1 MRANIFNENFLNE
14 ADQDANSVLIELDKG
29 LRSAKIGE
37 QCEAII
43 RFPKLFEKYPFP
55 ILINS
60 SFLKLAEL
68 FRIGSNLS
76 RLWILRVCQQS
87 EKHLEKILNVEEFVK
102 RIFMV
107 IHSNDP
113 VARALTLRT
122 IGAVACVIPEKEQV
136 HHAIRNGLDR
146 TTVEVEAA
154 IYASVNFAAQSKSF
168 AIGMCSKVASMI
180 KSLQTPV
187 SMKISLIPVL
197 RYMYH
202 DANTAALVRSLCC
215 TLLPS
220 YPSEQFVIAI
230 IRSLSHL
237 SYVTCI
243 DIPDQVDLLLD
254 YVKDPRKRIQF
265 ASLRS
270 LNKVAEKGAHL
281 WPKGSINKL
290 LKMTMQCSYP
300 SMALDIMVTLTA
312 CPTTCHTMINDERNQ
327 ILDVCEAC
335 LLLDLN
341 IGGKALS
348 ILTRL
353 VSYCYSENIP
363 APACFSD
370 YLTMNLEYLILTAYL
385 NKKPLG
391 VIKMF
396 FLCGIQVSK
405 INPEFGQ
412 RFGRLIA
419 QLIEEDSGQS
429 LPHLKLICE
438 GLGAVCSSFSRNY
451 GFAQEQSVG
460 ELENPY
466 KIVLPSIL
474 NKLELYVT
482 LETWNRDDAAIVELL
497 GSICLQSTLGSYMSK
512 RVMHVFRDILKKSDC
527 WTLYRLARSSS
538 RYGQHFL
545 AAMLYHSL
553 SKHVSLEKLNFY
565 LVTLSQISKAECIL
579 NYGIEYEQLLNT
591 FPDCIWLGN
600 QQMTMLE
607 RLNAAVNLYCTAAST
622 LKATSS
628 PQNPMTFQSEIIN
641 LRCQFLQ
648 VLRSIVVSRNTLCIA
663 PPSAIS
669 NTLAQNLRDP
679 LQKFGHVT
687 NQLRKDIKTL
697 KACEDAYTKLYKSS
711 FDADLCTLEF
721 LKCSQYACAVLQ
733 TSIENVSFTT
743 VTDSLKKAPSCSHP
757 ETKYLLCVCNIILK
771 QQQTFTTETSATKT
785 ITNRHMDLLFKQI
798 EIAVKAPFC
807 IPRFFFQILQ
817 NTSVKLALTPQPRV
831 IGEPIFVQPSSN
843 LVVKIEGVIQHHG
856 KKPSIFRSIQ
866 SVQLTLS
873 SQPMTSRPSD
883 IKVYS
888 DTIVSTQTVKPHRD
902 FLTGNFL
909 LPLHNSNQSY
919 QSPVGSMINQWQV
932 TMETCVFDQNGVL
945 WMTGPKSVIQVR
957 IPDDGHKQ
965 NATNQNSLRRY

>member
-1 MRANIFNENFLNE
+1 MAMRANIFNENFLNE
-14 ADQDANSVLIELDKG
+14 ADQDANTVLIELDKG

-87 EKHLEKILNVEEFVK
+87 EKHLEKIVNVEEFVK

-136 HHAIRNGLDR
+136 HHAIRNALDSSR
-146 TTVEVEAA
+146 IEIEAA
-154 IYASVNFAAQSKSF
+154 IFASVNFAAQSKSF

-180 KSLQTPV
+180 ESLQTPV
-187 SMKISLIPVL
+187 NMKILLIPVL

-215 TLLPS
+215 NLLPN

-237 SYVTCI
+237 SYVTCV
-243 DIPDQVDLLLD
+243 DIPDQVDLLLE

-265 ASLRS
+265 AVLCS

-335 LLLDLN
+335 LLLDHN
-341 IGGKALS
+341 IGGKALT

-353 VSYCYSENIP
+353 VSYCHTEDIS
-363 APACFSD
+363 APTCFTD
-370 YLTMNLEYLILTAYL
+370 YLNMNLEYLIYTAFLT
-385 NKKPLG
+385 KKPLSDM
-391 VIKMF
+391 KTY
-396 FLCGIQVSK
+396 LKCGIQLSK
-405 INPEFGQ
+405 INKEFGQ
-412 RFGRLIA
+412 RFGEMIA
-419 QLIEEDSGQS
+419 QMIEEDAGQS
-429 LPHLKLICE
+429 PAHLKLICE
-438 GLGAVCSSFSRNY
+438 ALGAVCSSFARYYVFSL
-451 GFAQEQSVG
+451 EQSAD

-466 KIVLPSIL
+466 EIILPSIL
-474 NKLELYVT
+474 KKLESYVT
-482 LETWNRDDAAIVELL
+482 LHGCNRDDSAIVELL
-497 GSICLQSTLGSYMSK
+497 CSICLQSLLGSYMTERIM
-512 RVMHVFRDILKKSDC
+512 RVFSHILQTSDC
-527 WTLYRLARSSS
+527 WTQYRIARSSS

-545 AAMLYHSL
+545 AAMIYQSL
-553 SKHVSLEKLNFY
+553 SKHVSLEKLHFY
-565 LVTLSQISKAECIL
+565 LVAMSQISKAECIL
-579 NYGIEYEQLLNT
+579 IHGIDYDQLLNA
-591 FPDCIWLGN
+591 FPDLILLGIP
-600 QQMTMLE
+600 QMTLLE
-607 RLNAAVNLYCTAAST
+607 RLNSAINLYSMAFST

-628 PQNPMTFQSEIIN
+628 PQNPMTFQSEITN

-648 VLRSIVVSRNTLCIA
+648 VLHSIVISRNTLCIA

-669 NTLAQNLRDP
+669 STLAQNLRDP

-687 NQLRKDIKTL
+687 NQLRKDIKIL
-697 KACEDAYTKLYKSS
+697 KACEDAYAKLYKSS
-711 FDADLCTLEF
+711 FDADPCTLEY
-721 LKCSQYACAVLQ
+721 LKCSQYACAVFQ
-733 TSIENVSFTT
+733 SSIENISFTT
-743 VTDSLKKAPSCSHP
+743 VTDSLKNVPTCSHP
-757 ETKYLLCVCNIILK
+757 ETKYLLTVCKTILK
-771 QQQTFTTETSATKT
+771 QQQSLLNETSATKS
-785 ITNRHMDLLFKQI
+785 ITNRHMDLLLKQI
-798 EIAVKAPFC
+798 EFAIKAPFC
-807 IPRFFFQILQ
+807 LPRFFFQVLQ

-843 LVVKIEGVIQHHG
+843 LVVKVEGVIQHHG
-856 KKPSIFRSIQ
+856 KKPSVYRSIE

-873 SQPMTSRPSD
+873 SQPMPTRPND
-883 IKVYS
+883 VKIYS
-888 DTIVSTQTVKPHRD
+888 ETIISTQTVKPHRD

-909 LPLHNSNQSY
+909 LSLHHSNQNSL
-919 QSPVGSMINQWQV
+919 GSLGNQWQV
-932 TMETCVFDQNGVL
+932 TMETCVVDQNGIL
-945 WMTGPKSVIQVR
+945 WTTGPKSVLHVR

-965 NATNQNSLRRY
+965 NVTNQSSLRRF

>member
-1 MRANIFNENFLNE
+1 MAMRANIFNENFLNE
-14 ADQDANSVLIELDKG
+14 ADQDANTVLIELDKG

-136 HHAIRNGLDR
+136 HHAIRNALDSSR
-146 TTVEVEAA
+146 IEIEAA
-154 IYASVNFAAQSKSF
+154 IFASVNFAAQSKSF

-180 KSLQTPV
+180 ESLQTPV
-187 SMKISLIPVL
+187 SMKILLIPVL

-215 TLLPS
+215 TLLPN

-237 SYVTCI
+237 SYVTCV
-243 DIPDQVDLLLD
+243 DIPDQVELLLD
-254 YVKDPRKRIQF
+254 YVKDPRKKIQF
-265 ASLRS
+265 AVLRS

-290 LKMTMQCSYP
+290 LKTTMQCSYP

-327 ILDVCEAC
+327 ILEVCEAC
-335 LLLDLN
+335 LLLDHN
-341 IGGKALS
+341 IGGKALT

-353 VSYCYSENIP
+353 VSYCHTENIT
-363 APACFSD
+363 APTCFTD
-370 YLTMNLEYLILTAYL
+370 YLNMNLEYLIYTAFL
-385 NKKPLG
+385 NKKPLSDM
-391 VIKMF
+391 KTY
-396 FLCGIQVSK
+396 LKCGIQLSK
-405 INPEFGQ
+405 INQEFGQ
-412 RFGRLIA
+412 RFGGMIA

-429 LPHLKLICE
+429 PPHLKLVCE
-438 GLGAVCSSFSRNY
+438 ALGAVCSSFSRDY
-451 GFAQEQSVG
+451 VFALEQSAG

-466 KIVLPSIL
+466 KIILPSIL
-474 NKLELYVT
+474 KKFESYVT
-482 LETWNRDDAAIVELL
+482 RQTWDRDDSAIVELL
-497 GSICLQSTLGSYMSK
+497 GSICLQSTLGSYMTERMMRVFSK
-512 RVMHVFRDILKKSDC
+512 ILQTADC
-527 WTLYRLARSSS
+527 WTQYRLARSSS

-545 AAMLYHSL
+545 AALIYQSL
-553 SKHVSLEKLNFY
+553 SKHVSLEKLHFY
-565 LVTLSQISKAECIL
+565 LVAMSQISKAECIL
-579 NYGIEYEQLLNT
+579 NHGIEYEQLLNA
-591 FPDCIWLGN
+591 FPSCMQLEVP
-600 QQMTMLE
+600 QMTLLK
-607 RLNAAVNLYCTAAST
+607 RLNSAVNLYSMAFST

-628 PQNPMTFQSEIIN
+628 PQTPMTFQSEITS

-648 VLRSIVVSRNTLCIA
+648 VLLSIVVSRNTLCIA

-669 NTLAQNLRDP
+669 STLAQNLRDP

-687 NQLRKDIKTL
+687 NQLRKDIKIL
-697 KACEDAYTKLYKSS
+697 KACEDAYAKLYKSS
-711 FDADLCTLEF
+711 FDADPCTLEY
-721 LKCSQYACAVLQ
+721 LQCSQYICAVLQ
-733 TSIENVSFTT
+733 SSIENVSFTT
-743 VTDSLKKAPSCSHP
+743 MTDSLKNVPTCSHP
-757 ETKYLLCVCNIILK
+757 ETKYLLSICNIILK
-771 QQQTFTTETSATKT
+771 QQASINETSATKS
-785 ITNRHMDLLFKQI
+785 ITNRHMDLLLKQI

-807 IPRFFFQILQ
+807 VPRFFFQILQ
-817 NTSVKLALTPQPRV
+817 NTSVKLALSPQPRV

-843 LVVKIEGVIQHHG
+843 LVVKVEGVIQHHG
-856 KKPSIFRSIQ
+856 KKPSIYRSIE

-873 SQPMTSRPSD
+873 SQPMPSRPNDS
-883 IKVYS
+883 KVYS
-888 DTIVSTQTVKPHRD
+888 EAIVSTQTVKPHRD

-909 LPLHNSNQSY
+909 LSLHNSNQCSG
-919 QSPVGSMINQWQV
+919 GSLGNQWQV
-932 TMETCVFDQNGVL
+932 TMETCVIDQNGVL
-945 WMTGPKSVIQVR
+945 WTTGPKSVIHVR

-965 NATNQNSLRRY
+965 NMTNQSSMRRF